1 MNLYAEYIKTSI
13 INNKKPENSIEK
25 WANDSN
31 RLFKEG
37 KMQMD
42 NKREKVLELIYK
54 QQNIKKKEKIL
65 HTHQIQRGK
74 LTIALA
80 KK

>member
-54 QQNIKKKEKIL
+54 QQNIKKKKEKIL
-65 HTHQIQRGK
+65 HTHQI
-74 LTIALA
+74 
-80 KK
+80 